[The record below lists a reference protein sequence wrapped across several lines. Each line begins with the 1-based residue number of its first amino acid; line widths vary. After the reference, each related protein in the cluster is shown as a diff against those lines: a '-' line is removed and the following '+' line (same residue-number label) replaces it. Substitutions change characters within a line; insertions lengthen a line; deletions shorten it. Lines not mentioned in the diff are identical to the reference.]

1 MNENHDDQG
10 RFSSAGSAS
19 AAKPGLMQKIKD
31 FAGNTSGKGHIDHA
45 AMVPA
50 GVKAALS
57 KERFVNAVPPGSTR
71 DRVVKEAATWAK
83 MGLEKTAALAL
94 GGPVAAGGL
103 MVAQY
108 TKWGGGAAREFGP
121 KIASAVRSAT
131 GRGK

>member
-19 AAKPGLMQKIKD
+19 AANPGLMQKIKD

-94 GGPVAAGGL
+94 GGPVAAALGRRRRARVRAEDRGRRS
-103 MVAQY
+103 QRC
-108 TKWGGGAAREFGP
+108 GARDGP
-121 KIASAVRSAT
+121 R
-131 GRGK
+131 